1 MAQRRPSSLSLMKYW
16 QVEHTLSIFHK
27 SYFPGSHLLVS
38 LRLCWQPA
46 HTQLLPLSTPTALSG
61 QACCQR
67 PQLWW
72 RLQGYRSRAEAVSEE
87 RLTCAETVPL
97 LLLLVEPN
105 PGVQQHIRI
114 ARPPDPSV
122 RPSDPTGRPS
132 DPSGRPSDPLDRGRV
147 DQLSNGWA
155 DGQTD
160 GRNFTPFY
168 RTLSPVGAAALLLSE
183 TSQHQRSRAREPL
196 TS

>member
-1 MAQRRPSSLSLMKYW
+1 MIKLYFASLQRWHWPLAIAQRRPSSLSLMNYW
-16 QVEHTLSIFHK
+16 QVEHTLSINHK
-27 SYFPGSHLLVS
+27 SYFPGAHLLLS

-87 RLTCAETVPL
+87 RLNCAETVSL

-105 PGVQQHIRI
+105 PGVQQHIKI
-114 ARPPDPSV
+114 ARPHL
-122 RPSDPTGRPS
+122 TE
-132 DPSGRPSDPLDRGRV
+132 
-147 DQLSNGWA
+147 
-155 DGQTD
+155 DG
-160 GRNFTPFY
+160 
-168 RTLSPVGAAALLLSE
+168 GAAPVRF
-183 TSQHQRSRAREPL
+183 QHLQHHQLPPQPRRPGAHIQHEDYRQSC
-196 TS
+196 